1 MITLLVKIMHKYE
14 RRGEDSA
21 NKIKNI
27 PIFKL
32 KKEINESRIGGEYYF
47 ISNLLN
53 KAALL
58 SSNCERAIEEAL
70 EEIRIT
76 SLLMIENLIINDGK
90 PK

>member
-1 MITLLVKIMHKYE
+1 MHKYE

-58 SSNCERAIEEAL
+58 SSNCEK
-70 EEIRIT
+70 EIRDALVVINEGK
-76 SLLMIENLIINDGK
+76 SNSPVQNSVDELM
-90 PK
+90 